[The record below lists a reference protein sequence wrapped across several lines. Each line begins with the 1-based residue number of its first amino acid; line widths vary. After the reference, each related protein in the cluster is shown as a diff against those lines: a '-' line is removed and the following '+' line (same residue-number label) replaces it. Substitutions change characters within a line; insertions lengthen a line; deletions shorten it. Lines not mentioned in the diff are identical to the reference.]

1 MKIISGT
8 FYYHNKK
15 GGLYIPD
22 ASSLNAGLQTIGSTH
37 VVGEDFK
44 ALPDRLDIRFFSYA
58 ENKMYYGS
66 FDLPYE
72 KILTIFKTG
81 VEADKETSTFRYL
94 IADIAPSGTVAV
106 WASGPKQEAREVFLV
121 KQSHMKEYLKIP

>member
-1 MKIISGT
+1 
-8 FYYHNKK
+8 
-15 GGLYIPD
+15 
-22 ASSLNAGLQTIGSTH
+22 LQTIGSTH